1 MVSHRFISQGKMLA
15 RARKPHFARFAHP
28 NRPGKAVTILAAG
41 SQEQKLWA
49 WQKGGWEGD
58 MVTFYKER
66 KRLAKASCSQPIG
79 CTSKSCFQLE
89 SKRHHRTDPL
99 QISPTA
105 EQIPH
110 TKNSPTLSGLAG
122 GTHQGAGRPGDRLSP
137 VPAGH
142 TPVEVPA
149 FSFWD
154 WLAELLIYLMR
165 GREKT

>member
-28 NRPGKAVTILAAG
+28 TRPGKAVTILAAG

-58 MVTFYKER
+58 MVTFYKEG
-66 KRLAKASCSQPIG
+66 KRLAKASCSQPIS

-89 SKRHHRTDPL
+89 AKRHHRTDPS

-105 EQIPH
+105 KQIPH
-110 TKNSPTLSGLAG
+110 TKNSPCPEWAG
-122 GTHQGAGRPGDRLSP
+122 WRHPP
-137 VPAGH
+137 
-142 TPVEVPA
+142 
-149 FSFWD
+149 
-154 WLAELLIYLMR
+154 R
-165 GREKT
+165 GRQARGQAQPSSCWTHTC